1 MVTRMYSLKEVNDVA
16 SLVSMCITEAVRT
29 NNSNKKEWSDYVNRW
44 CEAYNMP
51 EDVYEHLMVIIS
63 GSIDDLI
70 K

>member
-1 MVTRMYSLKEVNDVA
+1 MFSLKEVNDVA

-29 NNSNKKEWSDYVNRW
+29 GNSNRKEWADYVRRW

-63 GSIDDLI
+63 GSIDDLV

>member
-1 MVTRMYSLKEVNDVA
+1 MFSLKEVNDVA

-29 NNSNKKEWSDYVNRW
+29 GNFNRKEWADYVSYW
-44 CEAYNMP
+44 CEVYNMP

-63 GSIDDLI
+63 GSIDDLV

>member
-29 NNSNKKEWSDYVNRW
+29 NNSNRKEWSDYVKRW
-44 CEAYNMP
+44 CESYNMP
-51 EDVYEHLMVIIS
+51 KDVCEHLMVIIS
-63 GSIDDLI
+63 NSINCLI